1 MGKVNFCKKSFFFM
15 KKFRAFAIL
24 TNRSCLFFRSYD
36 KSIAQIAR
44 HFYHVKFLLETCI

>member
-24 TNRSCLFFRSYD
+24 TNRSCFFLGVMIKEPH
-36 KSIAQIAR
+36 KSRVTFIMSS
-44 HFYHVKFLLETCI
+44 FC